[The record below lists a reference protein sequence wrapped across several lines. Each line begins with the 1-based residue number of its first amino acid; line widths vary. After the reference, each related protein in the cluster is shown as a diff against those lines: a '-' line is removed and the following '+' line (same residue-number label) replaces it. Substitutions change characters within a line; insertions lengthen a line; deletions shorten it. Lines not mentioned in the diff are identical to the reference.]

1 MFPRSFR
8 DFFFEMRGW
17 EVALATRVQCRFYN
31 SDSHPCSFTNL
42 AVQDATKQ
50 GMTKYQ
56 HNLLATMPDL

>member
-1 MFPRSFR
+1 
-8 DFFFEMRGW
+8 MRGW

-31 SDSHPCSFTNL
+31 SDGHPCSFTNL
-42 AVQDATKQ
+42 AVQDTAKQ